1 MLVGPSITLAKL
13 EEHMK
18 DRLYGIKMELPKLKK
33 EFTQLAEDFKRIPR
47 LVIEKRN
54 DGTEVEVAN
63 PDFVKIPDDMKR
75 IELKIKDLQ
84 DQQEL
89 MEAKLDE
96 LDTIEERSQLRG
108 NRKIDKEKEKIT
120 LTLNDCVALGIE
132 LDEAPQE

>member
-1 MLVGPSITLAKL
+1 MLVGPSITLEKL

-18 DRLYGIKMELPKLKK
+18 DRLYGIKMELPKLRK
-33 EFTQLAEDFKRIPR
+33 EFTQLADDFKRIPR

-63 PDFVKIPDDMKR
+63 PDFVKIPDDMKA
-75 IELKIKDLQ
+75 IEAKIKDLQ

-89 MEAKLDE
+89 METKLDE
-96 LDTIEERSQLRG
+96 LDTIEERSQMRG
-108 NRKIDKEKEKIT
+108 NRKIDKSTEKIT